1 MWAGEHRPLRHS
13 RGPRKPQVLPMDASR
28 FVHFPHLDGQPRAAS
43 GPGAVGAR
51 AEAGPGRAVSAWDP
65 ASLQSLEK
73 APALLQ
79 KASSEMSPRRLLTK
93 SLAPKHHFT
102 SSCPLYQPPGDHKQP
117 PLHLGLSVREPGSL
131 SSAVSRAWA
140 VVLKGPSALPFCIQG
155 ASGCHPQE
163 EEPLA
168 HPPRWPWP
176 RGVGP

>member
-79 KASSEMSPRRLLTK
+79 KASSEMSPRRLLRVWPQNIT
-93 SLAPKHHFT
+93 SHPLVPSTSPRVTT
-102 SSCPLYQPPGDHKQP
+102 SSPL
-117 PLHLGLSVREPGSL
+117 
-131 SSAVSRAWA
+131 
-140 VVLKGPSALPFCIQG
+140 CT
-155 ASGCHPQE
+155 SGC
-163 EEPLA
+163 LCVN
-168 HPPRWPWP
+168 
-176 RGVGP
+176 RGP